1 MKGLP
6 DARKTPGVYN
16 PITTPPHSRR
26 SMSYCVKSGHRQP
39 RPTAHRPT
47 PPDNPDPLCG
57 VLVCFRSPS
66 IHGHTVHPSHP
77 IHPHTTTRQPP
88 THTIH
93 HYTFCIQSIVY
104 IHSIMQYLTS
114 IGRPSSVHSSNTTL
128 FQTFT
133 PSIFRPF
140 IR

>member
-1 MKGLP
+1 MKGLSNTEN
-6 DARKTPGVYN
+6 APGVHN
-16 PITTPPHSRR
+16 PITTPAHSRR

-39 RPTAHRPT
+39 CTTAHRPT

-66 IHGHTVHPSHP
+66 IHGHTVHHSTPFPSLPPSH
-77 IHPHTTTRQPP
+77 HP
-88 THTIH
+88 THTIY
-93 HYTFCIQSIVY
+93 HYTFCIHPIVY
-104 IHSIMQYLTS
+104 IHSFMQYLTS
-114 IGRPSSVHSSNTTL
+114 IGRPPSVHSSNTTL

-133 PSIFRPF
+133 TSFFRPF